1 MKKLT
6 TLLILTS
13 LYSFGQVKVLKNKH
27 LPGYSHKDSIFT
39 DHEVW
44 IQDYNEELDQ
54 RVEILDKQRR
64 IDFLRDVL
72 KKKEVSE
79 GQLDSV
85 LTLLSNVKKE
95 RDSLSIVINS
105 GLIEVGN
112 EVINEFKSLEA
123 RYYSLQRQRDDLVLE
138 VKRLGKVIFWL
149 IVGLVAQGVVIAILI

>member
-1 MKKLT
+1 MKTLT
-6 TLLILTS
+6 TLLILTC

-27 LPGYSHKDSIFT
+27 LPGYSHKDTIFT
-39 DHEVW
+39 DQEVW

-64 IDFLRDVL
+64 IDFLRGVL

-85 LTLLSNVKKE
+85 LTLLINVKKE
-95 RDSLSIVINS
+95 SDSLSIVINS

-112 EVINEFKSLEA
+112 EVIEEFKTLEA
-123 RYYSLQRQRDDLVLE
+123 RCYSLKRQRDDLVLE
-138 VKRLGKVIFWL
+138 VNRLKKVKFWL
-149 IVGLVAQGVVIAILI
+149 WVSVISEGIAIVILI